1 MRLIYR
7 GYVPK
12 AASQTCLE
20 QVPARSCS
28 EQLPSAAIAQSQANS
43 VMLMTLGSIFGAV
56 LVGVVVDRMYRQYR
70 VRLLRQQ
77 IEVLERAWQKINT
90 YQD

>member
-20 QVPARSCS
+20 QVSARSCS
-28 EQLPSAAIAQSQANS
+28 EQLPAAVSPQSQANS
-43 VMLMTLGSIFGAV
+43 VMLVALGSIFGAV

-77 IEVLERAWQKINT
+77 IELLEKAWQKINT
-90 YQD
+90 H